1 MAGKPYGGKGGGGGG
16 PKTYT
21 KKIEVTPL
29 TEITRGDKRVFPV
42 KITVLS
48 GTWAKSGVEVRIIN
62 LENGKEIGRAKT
74 LADGDVVFDKI
85 AFKMLSEE
93 QKRDV
98 QFALTG
104 TEGAITHTW
113 PITVPSITG
122 DTKEE
127 ESAPNFS
134 VKHYGDNGRYTFHI
148 MVEPKGVYEVC
159 IEEGSQLRQTIDT
172 ATDGTLEYDALPFK
186 EKERRFTFTL
196 LAGGKPT
203 HKQTTVCLNG
213 PPKPESVT
221 FAEMNAKV
229 KRGKKESEG
238 SYLKRF
244 FKQTKKTVKEREEVV

>member
-85 AFKMLSEE
+85 AFKMIPEE
-93 QKRDV
+93 QKKDV

-104 TEGAITHTW
+104 TDGGITTAW
-113 PITVPSITG
+113 SITVPASG
-122 DTKEE
+122 DTKTEDN
-127 ESAPNFS
+127 SPNFS
-134 VKHYGDNGRYTFHI
+134 VKHYGKDGKYTFHVL
-148 MVEPKGVYEVC
+148 VEPRKAYEIC
-159 IEEGSQLRQTIDT
+159 IEEGNQLRQTIDT

-186 EKERRFTFTL
+186 EESRIFTL
-196 LAGGKPT
+196 SIIGTKKKFQVRLNGPAKAKHKPITIPAGTGGKPACFGDKFRSIQKQLRN
-203 HKQTTVCLNG
+203 HK
-213 PPKPESVT
+213 
-221 FAEMNAKV
+221 
-229 KRGKKESEG
+229 KREK
-238 SYLKRF
+238 
-244 FKQTKKTVKEREEVV
+244 